1 MKHKPVTSMAILPP
15 RELLRLPV
23 LIPSKPK
30 TLEAEKKVPEEELYK
45 CANLSNSQK
54 EVFFK
59 LFNSTNGIFLL
70 QAAPGTGKS
79 FVLRTLKNELFGKT
93 SIPAC
98 VVIFKHDLLSH
109 FETNANIMT
118 VTSFFMKSL
127 KLNYGAYKAIDK
139 QLSYNQS
146 TIEIYHIVVALL
158 KRAHLPEGC
167 VNSTI
172 IFDEYTLVSKVL
184 VVVLL
189 TLVDAYKLKIVF
201 SGDKNQLQNI
211 HNCAHFKASSFEII
225 RMCEAI
231 PLTLTEVMR
240 CKNRDYNSVIAY
252 ISQFSSNSDLN
263 AFAHA
268 MLAVIF
274 PKQVAIGKSDFTDL
288 HLFHSHAQAAKLIQA
303 CCVDLKLPHRFYE
316 VCRVEPTKKYG
327 GKFKPTNR
335 GRFKTLL
342 EERYQ
347 NNVVD
352 DPYYAE
358 KFVPYIPLVVGALY
372 YVRELRERS
381 VSILKKLHYDRTG
394 KQVISLTM
402 QLLSDPTNIFTLSPE
417 TNNAIVFDPHRE
429 FLIGT
434 ESGYILLNFPI
445 YSFNWMSMHK
455 VQGVTIPNNMNLRLF
470 MNLGTWHYCY
480 VGVSRV
486 QSFEQITKVDIPNIA
501 SNSVS
506 AILSVK
512 SPTDEALKSF
522 DSVINGEQLASRMKT
537 FHYYDLSVG
546 ERDNPHICFE
556 AMCLVKKFYRTT
568 DLVERRK
575 FFRSIQTKYSKFF
588 SKTLTPP
595 ENTSFPLTNETGA
608 GYGILKNRRS
618 LMALSRVQNDL
629 VVSVWLKEFLEL
641 EKQEGNTPDWWSE
654 RYLVVETMS
663 LYNECNLSDRL
674 PPPGMSTE
682 QMIENAS
689 SILVGDE
696 DDLPEGTQMSRLISK
711 TLNEFGRN
719 TWQFS
724 KSTFLAKTY
733 RKKLKQEAITKPWLI
748 TQLTAI
754 LQ

>member
-1 MKHKPVTSMAILPP
+1 
-15 RELLRLPV
+15 
-23 LIPSKPK
+23 
-30 TLEAEKKVPEEELYK
+30 
-45 CANLSNSQK
+45 
-54 EVFFK
+54 
-59 LFNSTNGIFLL
+59 
-70 QAAPGTGKS
+70 
-79 FVLRTLKNELFGKT
+79 
-93 SIPAC
+93 
-98 VVIFKHDLLSH
+98 
-109 FETNANIMT
+109 
-118 VTSFFMKSL
+118 
-127 KLNYGAYKAIDK
+127 
-139 QLSYNQS
+139 
-146 TIEIYHIVVALL
+146 
-158 KRAHLPEGC
+158 
-167 VNSTI
+167 
-172 IFDEYTLVSKVL
+172 
-184 VVVLL
+184 
-189 TLVDAYKLKIVF
+189 
-201 SGDKNQLQNI
+201 
-211 HNCAHFKASSFEII
+211 
-225 RMCEAI
+225 
-231 PLTLTEVMR
+231 
-240 CKNRDYNSVIAY
+240 
-252 ISQFSSNSDLN
+252 
-263 AFAHA
+263 
-268 MLAVIF
+268 
-274 PKQVAIGKSDFTDL
+274 
-288 HLFHSHAQAAKLIQA
+288 
-303 CCVDLKLPHRFYE
+303 
-316 VCRVEPTKKYG
+316 
-327 GKFKPTNR
+327 
-335 GRFKTLL
+335 
-342 EERYQ
+342 
-347 NNVVD
+347 
-352 DPYYAE
+352 
-358 KFVPYIPLVVGALY
+358 
-372 YVRELRERS
+372 
-381 VSILKKLHYDRTG
+381 
-394 KQVISLTM
+394 
-402 QLLSDPTNIFTLSPE
+402 
-417 TNNAIVFDPHRE
+417 
-429 FLIGT
+429 
-434 ESGYILLNFPI
+434 
-445 YSFNWMSMHK
+445 
-455 VQGVTIPNNMNLRLF
+455 

-575 FFRSIQTKYSKFF
+575 FFRSIQTKYYKFF

-754 LQ
+754 LQEEKGDVDLETKRLEEELKHEQKSSGSLKRSMSSSRNVVVQQKMDGPDSVTRKSLNIFLNSDDDEDVVVKESPSVAKKFKRAALSNPGSKKSLKIFF